1 MGYQRSGTRLHTRVG
16 RLLSSNHSLLK
27 KKKRRLAGSQVLQ
40 KKKKKVKVSTN
51 SLDDCPEHISVSA
64 FLGRQCPI
72 EAYVVRNMFRPP
84 EWEVKDIPD
93 YLRDI
98 IGGHDIDVHAI
109 KPRAQLDI
117 PRVRFP
123 KIYSD
128 LREIVDEG
136 RRHICVLRIGVD
148 LEVERIR
155 VISV

>member
-1 MGYQRSGTRLHTRVG
+1 
-16 RLLSSNHSLLK
+16 
-27 KKKRRLAGSQVLQ
+27 
-40 KKKKKVKVSTN
+40 VKVSTN
-51 SLDDCPEHISVSA
+51 SLDGCPEHISVST

-72 EAYVVRNMFRPP
+72 EAYVVSNMSRPP

-98 IGGHDIDVHAI
+98 IGGHDKDVHAI